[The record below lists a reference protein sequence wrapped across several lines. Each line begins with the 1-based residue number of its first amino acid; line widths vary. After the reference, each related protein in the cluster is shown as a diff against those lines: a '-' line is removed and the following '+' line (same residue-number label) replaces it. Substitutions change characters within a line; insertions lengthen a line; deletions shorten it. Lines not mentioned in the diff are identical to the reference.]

1 MKRRRVLL
9 LGLAALASPLGLHAQ
24 PAGRMP
30 RIGFLSLQSPESD
43 SRLQSFLSGMRELG
57 YIEGKTIA
65 IEWRFTSGKTE
76 PLSAYAAEL
85 VQLKPDLIVAVH
97 PQAVDAVR
105 RLTSTIP
112 IVFTVG
118 QDPVGMGFAKSLAR
132 PGGNITGHSSMSADM
147 SVKQIELL
155 RSAMPKCSHVAVLLN
170 PTNPKGSAV
179 LRDAFEVAGR
189 KFGVS
194 VTFLE
199 ARSDEEI
206 EKAFITAKKG
216 RVDAVV
222 VAPDGFF
229 LQSRALIA
237 RSAIQQRLP
246 SLFLQRESV
255 AAGGLLSY
263 GPDGREQYRRTAY
276 YVHRILNGAKPGD
289 LPIEQPTKFEMIV
302 NLKTAKT
309 LGIKIPPAV
318 LSRADELIQ

>member
-1 MKRRRVLL
+1 MNRRVLL
-9 LGLAALASPLGLHAQ
+9 LGLATLALPLAPRAQ
-24 PAGRMP
+24 PGARIP
-30 RIGFLSLQSPESD
+30 RIGFLSLQSKESD
-43 SRLQSFLSGMRELG
+43 SRLEAFLAGMRELG
-57 YIEGKTIA
+57 YVDGKTIV
-65 IEWRFTSGKTE
+65 IEWRFTRGKTE

-97 PQAVDAVR
+97 PQAVEAVR

-112 IVFTVG
+112 IVFAVG

-147 SVKQIELL
+147 SVKQVELL
-155 RSAMPKCSHVAVLLN
+155 RSAIPKCSRVAVLLN
-170 PTNPKGSAV
+170 PTNAEGAAV
-179 LRDAFEVAGR
+179 LRDAFEVAAR
-189 KFGVS
+189 KFSVS
-194 VTFLE
+194 VAFVE
-199 ARSDEEI
+199 ARSEEEI
-206 EKAFITAKKG
+206 EKAFIAAKKG
-216 RVDAVV
+216 RADAVV

-229 LQSRALIA
+229 FEARALIA

-276 YVHRILNGAKPGD
+276 YVHRILNGTKPGE

-302 NLKTAKT
+302 NLKTAQA
-309 LGIKIPPAV
+309 LGIKMPQVV
-318 LSRADELIQ
+318 LSRADEVIR

>member
-1 MKRRRVLL
+1 VKRRRALL
-9 LGLAALASPLGLHAQ
+9 LGLAALASPLAPRAQ
-24 PAGRMP
+24 PGGRIP

-43 SRLQSFLSGMRELG
+43 PRLQSFLTGMRELG
-57 YIEGKTIA
+57 YVEGKTIV
-65 IEWRFTSGKTE
+65 IEWRFSRGKTE
-76 PLSAYAAEL
+76 PLSGYAAEL
-85 VQLKPDLIVAVH
+85 VQLKPELIVAVH
-97 PQAVDAVR
+97 PQAVEAVR

-112 IVFTVG
+112 IVFAVG

-147 SVKQIELL
+147 GVKQIELL
-155 RSAMPKCSHVAVLLN
+155 RSAIPKCSRVAVLLN
-170 PTNPKGSAV
+170 PTNPQGAAV
-179 LRDAFEVAGR
+179 LRNAFEAAGR

-194 VTFLE
+194 VDFLE
-199 ARSDEEI
+199 ARSDDEI
-206 EKAFITAKKG
+206 GKAFAAAKKG
-216 RVDAVV
+216 RADAVI

-229 LQSRALIA
+229 MQARARIA
-237 RSAIQQRLP
+237 ASAIQQRLP

-302 NLKTAKT
+302 NLKTAKA
-309 LGIKIPPAV
+309 LGIKIPPTV
-318 LSRADELIQ
+318 LSRADEVIE